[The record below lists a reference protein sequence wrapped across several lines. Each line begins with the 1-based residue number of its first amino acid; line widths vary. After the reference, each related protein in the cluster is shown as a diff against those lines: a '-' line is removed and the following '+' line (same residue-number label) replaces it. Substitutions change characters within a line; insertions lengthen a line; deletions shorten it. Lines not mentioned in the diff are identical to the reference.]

1 MVDSALKI
9 IRNRKYLLILIATCL
24 IMHCCALADLL
35 LQANVSMNLINIF
48 LIIISLIPLGII
60 AFLPRCGSWII
71 LAIWYVSLFP
81 CDLWNPLPEEY
92 MMSCMMAI
100 GALGYCHLGQKFGGC
115 RCGGGNCLQWMTGK
129 LFPRMLF
136 LHRNCCTWLRCW
148 FWLR

>member
-35 LQANVSMNLINIF
+35 LQANVNMNLINIF

-71 LAIWYVSLFP
+71 LAIWCVSLFP

-100 GALGYCHLGQKFGGC
+100 GALGYYHLGQKFGGC
-115 RCGGGNCLQWMTGK
+115 RCGGGNELAIACNG
-129 LFPRMLF
+129 
-136 LHRNCCTWLRCW
+136 
-148 FWLR
+148 

>member
-1 MVDSALKI
+1 
-9 IRNRKYLLILIATCL
+9 
-24 IMHCCALADLL
+24 MHFCALADLL

-48 LIIISLIPLGII
+48 MIIISLIPLGII

-71 LAIWYVSLFP
+71 LAIWCVSLFP

-115 RCGGGNCLQWMTGK
+115 RCGGGNELAIACNG
-129 LFPRMLF
+129 
-136 LHRNCCTWLRCW
+136 
-148 FWLR
+148 